1 MTGYEARAFVT
12 HEEDR
17 IAITAKGPVFDEVLR
32 RCKEVPGGRFKKAD
46 RTWRYPL
53 SVETCHALRE
63 AWGNDLILHDNLVAW
78 YRENAAVR
86 AEHTALSS
94 ATDAD
99 LLALPET
106 APVLAAALRPDQ
118 RVGVAWV
125 ARGYRN
131 AGLVADEPGSGKT
144 LEIIGGII
152 EANVQGQVLVAC
164 PRLSV
169 KSVWFNELRRWAP
182 DERVY
187 IMRGTRA
194 KRQRTLDRFLEDP
207 APRKWL
213 ITVMESLRIKDTET
227 DTGKVVKG
235 AEYPGLFQNR
245 WGAVVVDESHK
256 AFGSLTVVKG
266 TLHGKGLKRLD
277 AERRYA
283 CTGTPFGKGGR
294 LQGFFGTLHWLWPD
308 EFTSFW
314 RWAETYFVVEEDEF
328 YVRGGGG
335 QKGKAKRIGALKS
348 GNEEQFLHSLGPRI
362 LRRTKEETMPW
373 LPKKQ
378 YREILCEMTPAQK
391 KQYLAMIEDGEFRA
405 GDGMVSVD
413 GVLAAITRAKQVAN
427 GALLRDEAG
436 RVSFDAKESG
446 KIDMLFQ
453 LLDNRGIL
461 DDSGHMKVLITSQ
474 FNEMLFAVEER
485 LLENKEPVGYSLLTG
500 KTSDT
505 MREKMIEDFQ
515 KPGGARVFLL
525 NAKAGG
531 VSVTLDAADE
541 VHMLD
546 ELWDPGDNV
555 QIEDRIH
562 RASRGA
568 DRVAATIVQ
577 YRTEGTIDTNIGE
590 DVEARRQAQHAVLD
604 GRRGMAYVREVVA
617 YQPNGEEE

>member
-1 MTGYEARAFVT
+1 MEARCWV
-12 HEEDR
+12 DGNR
-17 IAITAKGPVFDEVLR
+17 IALKVQGGQFDDVLA
-32 RCKEVPGGRFKKAD
+32 RCKAVPGARWGKAD
-46 RTWRYPL
+46 KVWRYPL
-53 SVETCHALRE
+53 AVETCLALRE
-63 AWGNDLILHDNLVAW
+63 QWGEALLLHDSISAW
-78 YRENAAVR
+78 YRENAALR
-86 AEHTALSS
+86 GAQTALAM

-99 LLALPET
+99 LVRLPET
-106 APVLAAALRPDQ
+106 APVLAATLRPDQ

-125 ARGYRN
+125 ANGYRM

-144 LEIIGGII
+144 LEIIGGILEADI
-152 EANVQGQVLVAC
+152 EGQILVAC

-169 KSVWFNELRRWAP
+169 KTVWFNELRRWAP

-187 IMRGTRA
+187 MMRGTRA
-194 KRQRTLDRFLEDP
+194 KRQRVLDRFLEDP
-207 APRKWL
+207 SPRKWL
-213 ITVMESLRIKDTET
+213 ITVMESLRVREEDDGDKKKFA
-227 DTGKVVKG
+227 GY
-235 AEYPGLFQNR
+235 EYPGLFQNR

-266 TLHGKGLKRLD
+266 TLHGKGLKRIE
-277 AERRYA
+277 ANYRYA

-314 RWAETYFVVEEDEF
+314 RWAETYFHVEEEEF
-328 YVRGGGG
+328 YQRGGGG
-335 QKGKAKRIGALKS
+335 AKGKAKRVGALKS
-348 GNEEQFLHSLGPRI
+348 GNEEQFLQSLGPRI

-378 YREILCEMTPAQK
+378 YREVLCEMTPSQK
-391 KQYLAMIEDGEFRA
+391 KQYLDMIEDGEFNV
-405 GDGMVSVD
+405 GDGMVSID

-427 GALLRDEAG
+427 GALVRKPDG
-436 RVSFDAKESG
+436 QISFNAKESG
-446 KIDMLFQ
+446 KIEQLIQ
-453 LLDNRGIL
+453 LLDNRGIM
-461 DDSGHMKVLITSQ
+461 DGSGHMKVLVTSQ
-474 FNEMLFAVEER
+474 FNEMLYAVRDVLEE
-485 LLENKEPVGYSLLTG
+485 EAVTYCLLTG
-500 KTSDT
+500 ATSDT
-505 MREKMIEDFQ
+505 KRDAMIETFQ

-546 ELWDPGDNV
+546 ELWDPGDNT

-562 RASRGA
+562 RASRGEG
-568 DRVAATIVQ
+568 RVAATIVQ

-604 GRRGMAYVREVVA
+604 GRRGMAYVRDLVR
-617 YQPNGEEE
+617 YQPNSEEE

>member
-1 MTGYEARAFVT
+1 MTTSYTCKATVEG
-12 HEEDR
+12 DR
-17 IAITAKGPVFDEVLR
+17 IVTWSDGPVFEGVVL
-32 RCKEVPGGRFKKAD
+32 RCKETPGGRFRKAD
-46 RTWRYPL
+46 KAWGYPL

-63 AWGNDLILHDNLVAW
+63 AWGEGLEISHELAAW
-78 YRENAAVR
+78 YRENAVLR
-86 AEHTALSS
+86 AAQTTLAA
-94 ATDAD
+94 ATDAT
-99 LLALPET
+99 LVRLPAT
-106 APVLAAALRPDQ
+106 APILAAALRPDQ

-125 ARGYRN
+125 AGGYRN

-152 EANVQGQVLVAC
+152 EADVQGQVLVAC

-169 KSVWFNELRRWAP
+169 KTVWFNELRRWAP

-194 KRQRTLDRFLEDP
+194 KRQRVLDRYLEDP

-213 ITVMESLRIKDTET
+213 ITVMESLRTKDTEDENEKT
-227 DTGKVVKG
+227 IKG

-266 TLHGKGLKRLD
+266 TLHGKGLKRLST
-277 AERRYA
+277 ERRYA

-314 RWAETYFVVEEDEF
+314 RWAETYFLVEEEEF
-328 YVRGGGG
+328 YLRGGGG
-335 QKGKAKRIGALKS
+335 QKKTAKRVGALKE
-348 GNEEQFLHSLGPRI
+348 GNEEEFLASLGPRI

-378 YREILCEMTPAQK
+378 YREVLCEMTPAQR
-391 KQYLAMIEDGEFRA
+391 KQYVAMVDDGEFQA
-405 GDGMVSVD
+405 GEGMVSVD

-427 GALLRDEAG
+427 GALTRDAEG
-436 RVSFDAKESG
+436 KVHFDPKESC
-446 KIDMLFQ
+446 KIDNLLQ
-453 LLDNRGIL
+453 LLENRGIL
-461 DDSGHMKVLITSQ
+461 DDSGHMKVLVTSQ
-474 FNEMLFAVEER
+474 FNELLYAIEQR
-485 LLENKEPVGYSLLTG
+485 LEAFGMMYHLLTG

-515 KPGGARVFLL
+515 NPNGPRVFLL
-525 NAKAGG
+525 NSKAGG

-546 ELWDPGDNV
+546 ELWDPGDNT

-562 RASRGA
+562 RASRAEG
-568 DRVAATIVQ
+568 RVAATIVQ
-577 YRTEGTIDTNIGE
+577 YRTEGTIDTNIGA
-590 DVEARRQAQHAVLD
+590 DVEARREAQHAVLD
-604 GRRGMAYVREVVA
+604 GRRGMAYVREVVR
-617 YQPNGEEE
+617 YQPNQEEE